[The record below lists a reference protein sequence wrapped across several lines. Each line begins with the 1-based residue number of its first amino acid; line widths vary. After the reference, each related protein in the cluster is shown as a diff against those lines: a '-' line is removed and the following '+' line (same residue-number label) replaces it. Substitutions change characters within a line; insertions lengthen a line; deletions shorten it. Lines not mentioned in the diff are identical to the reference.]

1 MAKGKGKKP
10 SRKGVPLG
18 HRDINRT
25 RFAVD
30 LINGPNKKFSSTEL
44 QERYFTD
51 VKDSSFH
58 KTFTRDTPKLE
69 ESGVYLTKSRQGTA
83 REYSL
88 DRERSLATRTTET
101 DEILFELATLMRPL
115 VSDPSTADAK
125 ELGFAIPRIA
135 LSTCS
140 GPAASA
146 LPELEDNPE
155 ARNVLDKVNEARR
168 QHRPLKLMYQP
179 AGAGEPSERVVCPY
193 GIFTYNGAIYLVG
206 LRRKE
211 GSESKIRTYRLSR
224 ASSPEVLKDADV
236 YQIPSGFSAQ
246 DRIFKPFEV
255 GEDNKDGRRH
265 AVVYARRG
273 EADRLKNEA
282 PKAGKLT
289 TIQGGAARW
298 TDTDGTVVRNFKA
311 LASWCVGHGFI
322 PLEPQEVVGEWH
334 SLLTNAESNL
344 FDDAL
349 NEEA

>member
-1 MAKGKGKKP
+1 MAKGKSKKP

-18 HRDINRT
+18 HRDIHRT

-30 LINGPNKKFSSTEL
+30 LINSPNKSFSSTEI
-44 QERYFTD
+44 QGRYFAD
-51 VKDSSFH
+51 VTESSFH
-58 KTFTRDTPKLE
+58 KTFSRDRPKLE
-69 ESGVYLTKSRQGTA
+69 EVGVYLTSSRRGTA
-83 REYSL
+83 CERSL
-88 DRERSLATRTTET
+88 DRERSLEERANK

-135 LSTCS
+135 HSTCS
-140 GPAASA
+140 GPAAA
-146 LPELEDNPE
+146 TLPELEDNAE
-155 ARNVLDKVNEARR
+155 TRDVLDKVNEARK

-193 GIFTYNGAIYLVG
+193 GVFPYNGAIYLVG

-211 GSESKIRTYRLSR
+211 GSESEIRTYRLSR
-224 ASSPEVLKDADV
+224 ASAPEILKDADA
-236 YQIPSGFSAQ
+236 YQVPSDFSVF

-255 GEDNKDGRRH
+255 GCDNEGGRCH

-273 EADRLKNEA
+273 EADKLKKEA

-289 TIQGGAARW
+289 TIQGGAAQW
-298 TDTDGTVVRNFKA
+298 EDTDGTIVHNFEA

-322 PLEPQEVVGEWH
+322 PLEPQEVVDEWR
-334 SLLTNAESNL
+334 SLLADAESNL